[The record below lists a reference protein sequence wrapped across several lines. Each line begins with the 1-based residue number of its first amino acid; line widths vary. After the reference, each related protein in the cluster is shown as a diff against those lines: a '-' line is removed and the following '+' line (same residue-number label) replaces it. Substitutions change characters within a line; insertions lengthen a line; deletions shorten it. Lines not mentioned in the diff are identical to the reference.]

1 MEAISDFFHILA
13 INSTIPILTALFLG
27 IMSGLGPC
35 TMATNIAAVA
45 YISQR
50 LANRR
55 FALIAS
61 LLYSLGRMVTYT
73 LLGILIIGIGMEV
86 PAIRNFLEDV
96 GTYALGPLLLIG
108 GILMLVAHKISFGGG
123 GGRIAALGKKFADRG
138 LWGSFIM
145 GVIFA
150 LAFCP
155 YSALLFFAVL
165 MPMALTTDIGVLLP
179 PMFGIGSG
187 FLVIFFGVLLM
198 ISVSTVSKWVTNLGK
213 AEKVMRIIMA
223 LIFIGVGI
231 YYIVQAF
238 A

>member
-1 MEAISDFFHILA
+1 MTGISDFFHNLA
-13 INSTIPILTALFLG
+13 ANSTIPVLTAMFLG
-27 IMSGLGPC
+27 IVSALGPC

-50 LANRR
+50 LSDRR
-55 FALIAS
+55 FALFAS

-73 LLGILIIGIGMEV
+73 LLGVIIIIIGTEV

-96 GTYALGPLLLIG
+96 GNYVLGPLLLVV
-108 GILMLVAHKISFGGG
+108 GIIMLVSHKISFGGG
-123 GGRIAALGKKFADRG
+123 GRLAALGQKFAERG

-150 LAFCP
+150 LAFWP
-155 YSALLFFAVL
+155 YSASLFFAVS
-165 MPMALTTDIGVLLP
+165 AVAITVDIGILMP

-187 FLVIFFGVLLM
+187 IPVIFFGILLM
-198 ISVSTVSKWVTNLGK
+198 IGITAASKWVANLSK
-213 AEKVMRIIMA
+213 AEKAMRIIIA

-231 YYIVQAF
+231 NCIYQAF

>member
-1 MEAISDFFHILA
+1 MAGISDFFHNLA
-13 INSTIPILTALFLG
+13 VNSTVPIFTALFLG

-35 TMATNIAAVA
+35 TMATNIAAIA

-50 LANRR
+50 LTNRR

-73 LLGILIIGIGMEV
+73 LLGVLIISIGMEV
-86 PAIRNFLEDV
+86 PAIRNFLEDM
-96 GTYALGPLLLIG
+96 GTYVLGPLLLIA
-108 GILMLVAHKISFGGG
+108 GILMLLAHKISFGGG
-123 GGRIAALGKKFADRG
+123 GRMAALGRKFADRG

-155 YSALLFFAVL
+155 YSAVLFFAVL
-165 MPMALTTDIGVLLP
+165 MPMALTTDAGILLP

-187 FLVIFFGVLLM
+187 FLVMIFGILLM
-198 ISVSTVSKWVTNLGK
+198 VSVSAVSKWVTNLGK

-223 LIFIGVGI
+223 LVFIGVGI
-231 YYIVQAF
+231 YYMVESF
-238 A
+238 T

>member
-1 MEAISDFFHILA
+1 MAGISDFFHNLA
-13 INSTIPILTALFLG
+13 VNSTVPIFTALFLG

-35 TMATNIAAVA
+35 TMATNIAAIA

-50 LANRR
+50 LTNRR

-86 PAIRNFLEDV
+86 PAIRNFLEDMGAYV
-96 GTYALGPLLLIG
+96 LGPLLLVA
-108 GILMLVAHKISFGGG
+108 GILMLLAHKISFGGG
-123 GGRIAALGKKFADRG
+123 GRMAALGKKFADRG

-155 YSALLFFAVL
+155 YSAVLFFAVL
-165 MPMALTTDIGVLLP
+165 MPMALTADAGLLLP

-187 FLVIFFGVLLM
+187 FLVMIFGILLM
-198 ISVSTVSKWVTNLGK
+198 VSVTAVSKWVTNLSK
-213 AEKVMRIIMA
+213 AERVMRILMA

-231 YYIVQAF
+231 YYIVESF
-238 A
+238 T

>member
-1 MEAISDFFHILA
+1 MTGISDFFHNLA
-13 INSTIPILTALFLG
+13 INSSVPIFTALFLG
-27 IMSGLGPC
+27 IMSSIGPC
-35 TMATNIAAVA
+35 TMATNIAAIA
-45 YISQR
+45 FISQR
-50 LANRR
+50 LEDRR
-55 FALIAS
+55 FALFSS

-86 PAIRNFLEDV
+86 PTIRNFLEDV
-96 GTYALGPLLLIG
+96 GAYVLGPLLLVA

-123 GGRIAALGKKFADRG
+123 GKLAELGKRFGERG

-155 YSALLFFAVL
+155 YSAVLFFAVTIPL
-165 MPMALTTDIGVLLP
+165 ALTTSAGVLLP

-187 FLVIFFGVLLM
+187 ILVIFFGILLM
-198 ISVSTVSKWVTNLGK
+198 ISISTVSKWVTNLGK
-213 AEKVMRIIMA
+213 AEKVMRILMA

-231 YYIVQAF
+231 YYIVQSF

>member
-1 MEAISDFFHILA
+1 MTEISDFFHNLA
-13 INSTIPILTALFLG
+13 INSTVPIFTALFLG

-50 LANRR
+50 ITDRR
-55 FALIAS
+55 FALFSS
-61 LLYSLGRMVTYT
+61 LLYSLGRGVTYT
-73 LLGILIIGIGMEV
+73 LLGILIIGVGMEV
-86 PAIRNFLEDV
+86 PAIRNFLEDA
-96 GTYALGPLLLIG
+96 GTYVLGPLLLIA

-123 GGRIAALGKKFADRG
+123 GRLAALGKKFAERG

-155 YSALLFFAVL
+155 YSAVLFFAVL
-165 MPMALTTDIGVLLP
+165 MPLALTVDAGVLLP
-179 PMFGIGSG
+179 PMFGIGSA
-187 FLVIFFGVLLM
+187 FLVIFFGILLLV
-198 ISVSTVSKWVTNLGK
+198 SVSAVSKWVTNLGK
-213 AEKVMRIIMA
+213 AEKVMRILMA

>member
-1 MEAISDFFHILA
+1 MAGISDFFHNLA
-13 INSTIPILTALFLG
+13 INSTVPIFTALFLG

-35 TMATNIAAVA
+35 TMATNIAAIA

-50 LANRR
+50 LTNRR
-55 FALIAS
+55 FALFAS

-86 PAIRNFLEDV
+86 PAIRSFLEDM
-96 GTYALGPLLLIG
+96 GTYVLGPLLLIA
-108 GILMLVAHKISFGGG
+108 GILMLLAHKISFGGG
-123 GGRIAALGKKFADRG
+123 GRMAALGKKFADRG

-155 YSALLFFAVL
+155 YSAVLFFAVL
-165 MPMALTTDIGVLLP
+165 MPMSLTVDTGILLP

-187 FLVIFFGVLLM
+187 FLVMIFGILLM
-198 ISVSTVSKWVTNLGK
+198 VSVSAVSKWVTNLGK

-223 LIFIGVGI
+223 LVFIGVGI
-231 YYIVQAF
+231 YYMVESF
-238 A
+238 T

>member
-1 MEAISDFFHILA
+1 MTGISDFFHNLA
-13 INSTIPILTALFLG
+13 INSTVPIFTALFLG
-27 IMSGLGPC
+27 IVSSVGPC
-35 TMATNIAAVA
+35 TMATNIAAIA

-50 LANRR
+50 LEDRR
-55 FALIAS
+55 FAFLAS
-61 LLYSLGRMVTYT
+61 LLYSLGRIVTYT

-86 PAIRNFLEDV
+86 PAIRNFLEDA
-96 GTYALGPLLLIG
+96 GTYILGPLLLIA
-108 GILMLVAHKISFGGG
+108 GILMLVDHKISFGGG
-123 GGRIAALGKKFADRG
+123 GRLAALGKKFAERG

-155 YSALLFFAVL
+155 YSAVLFFAVL
-165 MPMALTTDIGVLLP
+165 MPLALTADAGLLLP

-187 FLVIFFGVLLM
+187 FLVIFFGILLM
-198 ISVSTVSKWVTNLGK
+198 VSVSAVSKWVTNLSK
-213 AEKVMRIIMA
+213 AEKVMRILMA

>member
-1 MEAISDFFHILA
+1 MTGLSDFFHNLA
-13 INSTIPILTALFLG
+13 INSTVPLFTALFLG
-27 IMSGLGPC
+27 IMSALGPC
-35 TMATNIAAVA
+35 TMATNIAAIA

-50 LANRR
+50 LADRR
-55 FALIAS
+55 FAFLAS

-73 LLGILIIGIGMEV
+73 LLGIIIIGIGMEV

-96 GTYALGPLLLIG
+96 GTYVLGPLLIIA

-123 GGRIAALGKKFADRG
+123 GRLATLGKKFANRG

-155 YSALLFFAVL
+155 YSAVLFFAVL
-165 MPMALTTDIGVLLP
+165 IPLALTADAGVLLP

-187 FLVIFFGVLLM
+187 FLVIFFGILLM
-198 ISVSTVSKWVTNLGK
+198 VSMSSVSKWVTSLGK
-213 AEKVMRIIMA
+213 AEKVMRIVMA

-231 YYIVQAF
+231 YYMVQAL